1 MYSLSC
7 IITRKFSLF
16 FFGSVDTLLTI
27 PLAQLVKLQ
36 IKVGGIIHDVPLH
49 NHISPHYI
57 FTSLLHLNPTLF
69 RINIRK
75 FHSAIIIGCYYRNE
89 YLYIFMRSQQNSY
102 SKEHFIHII
111 LISTNNF
118 TNN

>member
-1 MYSLSC
+1 MGTYSNHGSYSNKYFICLYPLSG

-27 PLAQLVKLQ
+27 PLAQLVKLE

-57 FTSLLHLNPTLF
+57 FASLLHLNPTLF

-75 FHSAIIIGCYYRNE
+75 FHSAIIIGC
-89 YLYIFMRSQQNSY
+89 LTTGMIFT
-102 SKEHFIHII
+102 
-111 LISTNNF
+111 STYM
-118 TNN
+118 